1 MNYLIHE
8 VLPRLRQGVWVHFH
22 DIYFPYDY
30 ARDTLRS
37 DLFFPQESS
46 LLYAFLSG
54 NARYRVE
61 ASLSMV
67 HYAAPDG
74 LKRLIPLYQPN
85 DQTDG
90 LGGADGKHFPSS
102 AWLRCIAGP

>member
-1 MNYLIHE
+1 MKCCPGCAKVSGCISTTST
-8 VLPRLRQGVWVHFH
+8 
-22 DIYFPYDY
+22 FPTTT
-30 ARDTLRS
+30 RVTRS
-37 DLFFPQESS
+37 GAICFFPQESS